1 MKILTRESAI
11 DAIKKIESVK
21 WDDEAAHY
29 MEDELREDFIHT
41 CSLWLYSREETVYI
55 ANIVL
60 ESNNIEF
67 ERWCA

>member
-29 MEDELREDFIHT
+29 MEDELREDF
-41 CSLWLYSREETVYI
+41 
-55 ANIVL
+55 VL
-60 ESNNIEF
+60 
-67 ERWCA
+67 RLCAVADLKHKT